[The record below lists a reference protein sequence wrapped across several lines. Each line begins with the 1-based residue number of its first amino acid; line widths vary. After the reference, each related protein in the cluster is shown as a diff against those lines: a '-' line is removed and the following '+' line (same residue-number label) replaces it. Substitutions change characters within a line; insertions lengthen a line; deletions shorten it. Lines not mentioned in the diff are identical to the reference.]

1 MSKYHQICSLY
12 MQFPFIIDILNIH
25 FDPQENQ
32 TRWCLHYWLLM
43 IKSTQPPFVY
53 RLSPHLALLFAIW
66 TFRRMITFIM
76 KWVLLHQPRPL
87 NSNSLVLLR
96 KGLHLKDCL
105 VVSSNQVLRF
115 LGGRYASNDFTLPLN
130 SLTIIQF
137 EICNFGPS
145 ERFEVLVRKDW
156 MNYVSQ
162 PSAGSQRPTLVG
174 KGRCVA
180 LFLRARATRVADV
193 HKTNTVILIVK
204 GQSSGIVLSR
214 LMRLFV
220 VNPKRSWSEAWFH
233 LFAFPIDIKG
243 LIRQ

>member
-66 TFRRMITFIM
+66 TFRRMITIIM

-115 LGGRYASNDFTLPLN
+115 LGDDTQVMTSPYRWTVLLSSSLRSATLDPVSVLKSWLGRTGWITFH
-130 SLTIIQF
+130 SLVPVPSDQRWLARVVVWLCSFARGPRALQMCTKPIQ
-137 EICNFGPS
+137 
-145 ERFEVLVRKDW
+145 
-156 MNYVSQ
+156 
-162 PSAGSQRPTLVG
+162 
-174 KGRCVA
+174 
-180 LFLRARATRVADV
+180 
-193 HKTNTVILIVK
+193 
-204 GQSSGIVLSR
+204 
-214 LMRLFV
+214 
-220 VNPKRSWSEAWFH
+220 
-233 LFAFPIDIKG
+233 
-243 LIRQ
+243 